1 MSSLKTVRNP
11 SARKETNPPGGGG
24 GPVNHGKL
32 SASEL
37 KLLATGHLHDKYHF
51 QVNHQSALCVQSQL
65 NQHSSP
71 GAGEKGPSPTVPSLF
86 LRDR

>member
-37 KLLATGHLHDKYHF
+37 KLLTTSTTNAASKLGTSQLS
-51 QVNHQSALCVQSQL
+51 VRSQL
-65 NQHSSP
+65 NQHSSR